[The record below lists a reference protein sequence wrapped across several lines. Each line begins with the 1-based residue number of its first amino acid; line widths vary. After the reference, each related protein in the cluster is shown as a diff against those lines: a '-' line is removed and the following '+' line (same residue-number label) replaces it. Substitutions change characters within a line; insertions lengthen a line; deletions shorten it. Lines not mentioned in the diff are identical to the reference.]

1 MKKRRA
7 ATTAKNIYAFVAGLL
22 LLAGAYYLPFGSG
35 FIGDRNRAQLAG
47 IGVLLVAGTVWV
59 LWRGRR

>member
-7 ATTAKNIYAFVAGLL
+7 ATTTEKVSGFVGGLL

-35 FIGDRNRAQLAG
+35 FIGDRNRVQIAG
-47 IGVLLVAGTVWV
+47 VGILLVAGTVWV